1 MTKELKQQFTL
12 KISQA
17 NKTQLVVI
25 LYEMLLEYMEE
36 AKQAY
41 SNQDK
46 DGFRQGIRRAKGCLH
61 ELMASLH
68 FEYALSGNLLQI
80 YAYADRQLTK
90 ADIRFSLK
98 EVILVESIMT
108 RLHDAY
114 ETVSAQDTSE
124 PVMANTQTVYA
135 GLTYGKNNLTE
146 SLTDEGSSR
155 GFRV

>member
-25 LYEMLLEYMEE
+25 LYEMLLVYIEE

-41 SNQDK
+41 KAENK
-46 DGFRQGIRRAKGCLH
+46 EEFRQGVKRAKACLH

-68 FEYALSGNLLQI
+68 FEYALSGNLLQL
-80 YAYADRQLTK
+80 YAYADKKLTK
-90 ADIRFSLK
+90 ADIRYG
-98 EVILVESIMT
+98 VEELAYVEAIMEK
-108 RLHDAY
+108 LHAAF
-114 ETVSAQDTSE
+114 ETVSAQDTSA

-146 SLTDEGSSR
+146 NLADQGSSR

>member
-25 LYEMLLEYMEE
+25 LYEMLLEYIEE

-98 EVILVESIMT
+98 EVILVESIMA

-135 GLTYGKNNLTE
+135 GLTYGKSNLTE